1 MKEWLNIAIGLEG
14 IEEVLE
20 KYDGMMSEIE
30 LNYHQSGNDTE
41 EQIKKRLEIEDCIMV
56 YCDKNLGMSLFTLEM
71 MREADKNLMNQF
83 GAKLVNKTEADI
95 FEEVLADVDE
105 FEGALDEEQKEY
117 IDYAYSNRNL
127 RGVKVKMPF
136 LRSTHKVQKMS
147 LEEIE
152 NKNTSSLKFRP
163 VIDAKSWI
171 TRGYATLVMG
181 MIRKANEELV
191 SLAGSV
197 LKKSKIKNGWRFS
210 KEMSDFKTNKTYCVL
225 VSADIQEAYT
235 NIQEDMINRSI
246 EQVCKFIE
254 WPEWKINLMTSLI
267 TLVLK
272 NNFVK
277 TSTGIYLFKRV
288 LPMGYKLSGE
298 CLDIVGLSGELSRMF
313 RLGDDDLKM
322 KGLPIGELMEYPDEF
337 VDASVE
343 REISMVNG
351 ILSYMRYVDDT
362 HIIIGGDDINEV
374 IDGLFAVGYM
384 FPSGLVIN
392 VDCNIWRSE
401 FLDVLTWRNL
411 EEVRMS
417 TMVKKNFKV
426 PFGHVKKHSDHPKTY
441 KMQSM
446 LGELLRCRRICSD
459 DEVIKN
465 VDDCIKK
472 EFESIGYCKLE
483 VIETYKKAIERIE
496 TGYSRMYVKIPE
508 ELEDKKIRYGGSI
521 VFNSNYNYDEI
532 LTRFIRSC
540 GPAVK
545 SRIVKVPG
553 NKVKSIAYSKNNY
566 IRRQKDDVKNKLKEK

>member
-1 MKEWLNIAIGLEG
+1 
-14 IEEVLE
+14 
-20 KYDGMMSEIE
+20 
-30 LNYHQSGNDTE
+30 
-41 EQIKKRLEIEDCIMV
+41 
-56 YCDKNLGMSLFTLEM
+56 
-71 MREADKNLMNQF
+71 
-83 GAKLVNKTEADI
+83 
-95 FEEVLADVDE
+95 
-105 FEGALDEEQKEY
+105 
-117 IDYAYSNRNL
+117 
-127 RGVKVKMPF
+127 
-136 LRSTHKVQKMS
+136 
-147 LEEIE
+147 
-152 NKNTSSLKFRP
+152 
-163 VIDAKSWI
+163 
-171 TRGYATLVMG
+171 
-181 MIRKANEELV
+181 
-191 SLAGSV
+191 
-197 LKKSKIKNGWRFS
+197 
-210 KEMSDFKTNKTYCVL
+210 
-225 VSADIQEAYT
+225 
-235 NIQEDMINRSI
+235 MINRSI
-246 EQVCKFIE
+246 EQVCKFIK

-401 FLDVLTWRNL
+401 FLDVLTWRSL

-465 VDDCIKK
+465 VDECIKK

-483 VIETYKKAIERIE
+483 VLETYKKAIERIE

-521 VFNSNYNYDEI
+521 VYNSNYNYDEI